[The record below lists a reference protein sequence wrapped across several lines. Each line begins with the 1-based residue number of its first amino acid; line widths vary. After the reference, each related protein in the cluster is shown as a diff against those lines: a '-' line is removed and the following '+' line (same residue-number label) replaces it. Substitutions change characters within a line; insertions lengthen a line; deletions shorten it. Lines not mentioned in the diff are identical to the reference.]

1 MSELQVLREF
11 IDNPLSITFGERWD
25 RLTPREKEVVNIDV
39 FSDMDQRQSASTMG
53 IAFSTYKNHL
63 GEVYLKLDV
72 GYGGRSRLTRRII
85 REMLDRMKE
94 ALNGH

>member
-11 IDNPLSITFGERWD
+11 IDNPLPITFGERWD
-25 RLTPREKEVVNIDV
+25 KLTPREKEVVNIDI
-39 FSDMDQRQSASTMG
+39 FSEMDQRQSANTMG
-53 IAFSTYKNHL
+53 LAFSTYKNHL
-63 GEVYLKLDV
+63 TSVYLKLGI

-85 REMLDRMKE
+85 RKMLDRMEE